1 MWPTQLYTG
10 YSYQLQQLCT
20 VYRFRSSTTLLGG
33 GGWYYIIIIIPV
45 LGKNIPPPRPSLPHV
60 SKFYIVSVIVIWG
73 VAKF

>member
-10 YSYQLQQLCT
+10 YSSNYALH

-33 GGWYYIIIIIPV
+33 GGGQYYIIIITPV

-60 SKFYIVSVIVIWG
+60 SKFYILSV
-73 VAKF
+73 